1 MSVSGLEEVGPSQLT
16 YEVPNQGTLQ
26 HQTESQYTKPSQC
39 TKICHNTEM
48 CQAILCWTITEPKYS
63 MMYHAAK
70 GNTSN
75 QSNVQ
80 AVRQCPVHRSS
91 PATVWTRVQ
100 QRSSE
105 WEHRRVL
112 IWDSRHVV
120 TDRPYPANPALTKT
134 IGGAAAWNTSFNCH
148 QRTSNTATLP
158 SKDLQHHQLLT
169 LQHRT

>member
-1 MSVSGLEEVGPSQLT
+1 MSVSGQEEVGPSQLT
-16 YEVPNQGTLQ
+16 YEVPNLGSPH

-48 CQAILCWTITEPKYS
+48 CQAIL
-63 MMYHAAK
+63 
-70 GNTSN
+70 N
-75 QSNVQ
+75 QIIPWYTMPPNATHQIKQ

-91 PATVWTRVQ
+91 PGTVWTRV
-100 QRSSE
+100 RHSSE

-158 SKDLQHHQLLT
+158 HCHQ
-169 LQHRT
+169 RTSNITSS